1 MSRTLRDFLGG
12 YQRGIEVCVAGT
24 SADLLLGVREAF
36 RRYFHDGLDRPVP
49 VAVVPHELEPS
60 HRGLAQSD
68 AEAIAIARRAARTIE
83 ERLPGT
89 YHFYVGSESCV
100 NPLDVEGGTR
110 WFVRSWSALVGPAGE
125 ATGSSG
131 AIQLPP
137 RLVDGLAQDQLDLA
151 VPGTRRAGG
160 TISSLTGGLE
170 TRRSAVSLATL
181 HALSTLFYGILESR
195 PGHGR

>member
-1 MSRTLRDFLGG
+1 MATTLKDFLGG

-36 RRYFHDGLDRPVP
+36 RRYFHDGLERPVP
-49 VAVVPHELEPS
+49 VAVVPHDLEPA

-68 AEAIAIARRAARTIE
+68 DEAIALARRSAREIE
-83 ERLPGT
+83 RRLPGT
-89 YHFYVGSESCV
+89 YHFYVGAESCV
-100 NPLDVEGGTR
+100 HPLDVEGGTK
-110 WFVRSWSALVGPAGE
+110 WFVRSWSAVVGPPGE
-125 ATGSSG
+125 ATGASG
-131 AIQLPP
+131 AVQLPE
-137 RLVDGLAQDQLDLA
+137 RLVEGLAHDQLGLA

-170 TRRSAVSLATL
+170 TRRSAVALGTL

-195 PGHGR
+195 PGRSR